1 MKLSVGRDPKNLRT
15 FEAIDVGNFEKLAP
29 IITKSNYSLGVF
41 KDSTRNLDSFQ
52 SAEAIGLDFDAG
64 MSLDEAKEAFKDFN
78 HIIATTK
85 SHQIEKKGLVAD
97 RFRVILQLDS
107 PITDRETFE
116 ATWFDLASKFPAC
129 DKACKDASRF
139 FYPSK
144 SIESVNTKGK
154 KVTPTV
160 RAIEN
165 DEPWQVVDYDGPNP
179 TTPEW
184 SKGKLAKVTKE
195 FLNEGKILPEGRN
208 NTVHKVARDLNQ
220 NLYSFEE
227 ASDLIMGALE
237 THDILAND
245 FDEREVQ
252 TTIRS
257 AFSKEAKHPPRV
269 EKKAFNWRQIGV
281 FMKEAK
287 PTTWII
293 DGLLSDGGMSVIA
306 GPPKSGKSTLVRQ
319 MAKAVCQ
326 GGAFLGRKAIQGGV
340 FHIALEEQEETLKD
354 QYGLVGIKDTDPL
367 YLHVGG
373 VYEQFF
379 LEDLTADLI
388 LAKPKLLIID
398 TLFLLARVESA
409 NDYSQVNAAMTPYRK
424 LARDTGTH
432 VLFVHHTRKGGNGGA
447 ESIAGST
454 AIHGAV
460 DCALMVSQIGNR
472 RRIETSQRGGKPFP
486 RTNIEFDA
494 ATQTYSLGKEVEEF
508 E

>member
-1 MKLSVGRDPKNLRT
+1 MKLSVVDGNLGRFETIDSGSLDNLKT
-15 FEAIDVGNFEKLAP
+15 
-29 IITKSNYSLGVF
+29 IITTTDYSLGQF
-41 KDSTRNLDSFQ
+41 KDGKRNLKNFER
-52 SAEAIGLDFDAG
+52 AEAIGLDFDAG
-64 MSLDEAKEAFKDFN
+64 MTLDEAKEAFKDYS

-85 SHQIEKKGLVAD
+85 SHGIEKNGVVAD
-97 RFRVILQLDS
+97 RFRVILKLDS
-107 PITDRETFE
+107 PITDVKTFE
-116 ATWFDLASKFPAC
+116 STWFDLASKFPAC
-129 DKACKDASRF
+129 DKACKDASRL

-144 SIESVNTKGK
+144 TVVSVNTNGK
-154 KVTPTV
+154 KVATV
-160 RAIEN
+160 QPKIEN

-179 TTPEW
+179 KELLPEW
-184 SKGKLAKVTKE
+184 SKGKLAKTTKE
-195 FLNEGKILPEGRN
+195 FLKEGKILPEGRN

-227 ASDLIMGALE
+227 ASDLIMQALE

-245 FDEREVQ
+245 FSEREVQ

-257 AFSKEAKHPPRV
+257 AFSKDAKHPPRT

-287 PTTWII
+287 PTTWILE
-293 DGLLSDGGMSVIA
+293 GLLSDGGMSVIA

-326 GGAFLGRKAIQGGV
+326 GGTFLGRKAVQGGV

-379 LEDLTADLI
+379 IEDLTADLI
-388 LAKPKLLIID
+388 AAKPKLLIID
-398 TLFLLARVESA
+398 TLFLLARVESS

-424 LARDTGTH
+424 LARETGTH

-460 DCALMVSQIGNR
+460 DCALMVSQVGNR
-472 RRIETSQRGGKPFP
+472 RRIETSQRGGKPFA

>member
-15 FEAIDVGNFEKLAP
+15 FEAIDVGNFEKLATV
-29 IITKSNYSLGVF
+29 ITKSNYALGVF
-41 KDSTRNLDSFQ
+41 KDSVRNLESFI

-64 MSLDEAKEAFKDFN
+64 MTLLEAKTAFKDYT

-85 SHQIEKKGLVAD
+85 SHQVEKKGVVAD
-97 RFRVILQLDS
+97 RFRVILYLKE

-116 ATWFDLASKFPAC
+116 ATWFSLAEKFPAC

-144 SIESVNTKGK
+144 SIESLVTNGS
-154 KVTPTV
+154 KVEVVHPTP
-160 RAIEN
+160 
-165 DEPWQVVDYDGPNP
+165 DEPWEPIDVDQEKIDEIP
-179 TTPEW
+179 TW
-184 SKGKLAKVTKE
+184 LKGKLAKSTRE
-195 FLNEGKILPEGRN
+195 FLEQGKVLEEGRN

-220 NLYSFEE
+220 SLYSFEE
-227 ASDLIMGALE
+227 SQELIMNALHK
-237 THDILAND
+237 HDIIAND
-245 FDEREVQ
+245 FPEREAL

-257 AFSKEAKHPPRV
+257 AFSKEAKHEPRL

-287 PTTWII
+287 PTAWII
-293 DGLLSDGGMSVIA
+293 DGLLSEGGMSVIA

-319 MAKAVCQ
+319 MAKAICQ
-326 GGAFLGRKAIQGGV
+326 GGEFLGRKAVTGPV

-354 QYGLVGIKDTDPL
+354 QYGLVGIKDNDPL

-379 LEDLTADLI
+379 LEDLTSDLKA
-388 LAKPKLLIID
+388 AKPRLLIID
-398 TLFLLARVESA
+398 TLFLLARVESS

-460 DCALMVSQIGNR
+460 DCALMVSQDGNR
-472 RRIETSQRGGKPFP
+472 RRIESSQRGGRAFT
-486 RTNIEFDA
+486 RTNIEFDPK
-494 ATQTYSLGKEVEEF
+494 TQTYSLGTELEVF